1 MAFDDVG
8 LDARSDAVRA
18 ANLIASDRV
27 EGTDVRRSDGSHVGT
42 IARLMIDKP
51 SGHVVYAILN
61 LAAAPDRAEQGYALP
76 WRLLRYSTALSAYEL
91 DITDAQLH
99 AAPRNAAGRDEGPF
113 DRAWEEHVHSYFN
126 TEPYWESETGRATDV
141 PFGKDR
147 P

>member
-1 MAFDDVG
+1 MALDDVG
-8 LDARSDAVRA
+8 LDARSDAVQA

-61 LAAAPDRAEQGYALP
+61 LAGATDLSERQHALP

-91 DITDAQLH
+91 DISDEQLR
-99 AAPRNAAGRDEGPF
+99 AAPRNAAGPDEGPF

-147 P
+147 